1 LHPLYHFPVHR
12 FVAILLLLLVPL
24 RVFGAEA
31 FGVCMLEHQAA
42 QSQAM
47 AGMPDDCPMM
57 SQSHGKADTK
67 QHPAGESG
75 DCSGCQMCMTLAGPD
90 ATQPATGGLA
100 PERVVIAPR
109 ISFRS
114 AESRRTL
121 RPPIA

>member
-1 LHPLYHFPVHR
+1 MHPLYHFPVHR

-31 FGVCMLEHQAA
+31 FGVCILEHMAA
-42 QSQAM
+42 QSEAM

-57 SQSHGKADTK
+57 AQSHGNADAHK
-67 QHPAGESG
+67 QSGGESG

-90 ATQPATGGLA
+90 TAEPSATFLVAD
-100 PERVVIAPR
+100 RVPVVSR

-114 AESRRTL
+114 AESRRSL